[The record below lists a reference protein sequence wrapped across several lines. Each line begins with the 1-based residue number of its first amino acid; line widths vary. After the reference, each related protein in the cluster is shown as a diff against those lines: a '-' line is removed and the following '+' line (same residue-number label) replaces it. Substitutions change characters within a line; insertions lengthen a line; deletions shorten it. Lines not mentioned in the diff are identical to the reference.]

1 MRGSTLSLSSYWEA
15 AQWVLALQGA
25 CRAAFLLVNLLF
37 EVSLTDFV
45 LNQPHTKRAW
55 KLVRN
60 EYK

>member
-1 MRGSTLSLSSYWEA
+1 MSSYWEA
-15 AQWVLALQGA
+15 AEWVLALQGA